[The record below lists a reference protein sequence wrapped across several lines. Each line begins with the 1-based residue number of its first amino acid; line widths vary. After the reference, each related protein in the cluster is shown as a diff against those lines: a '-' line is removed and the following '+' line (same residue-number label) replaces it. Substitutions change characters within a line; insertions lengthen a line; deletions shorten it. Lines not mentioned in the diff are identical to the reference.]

1 MNVSGSTTAG
11 WLVAL
16 VAVVSLA
23 GCATTY
29 DESAETTTTPA
40 PTTTTIPSG
49 DLVTLLTSMRDRF
62 SELAEHMSTNERDG
76 ARRTLAE
83 IEALWSAM
91 QDDVAQRGRQYGEDL
106 RRIVDFATTS
116 VTRNRPADAD
126 KGLRFIELF
135 IAADTTG
142 Q

>member
-1 MNVSGSTTAG
+1 MTSTG
-11 WLVAL
+11 WLATF
-16 VAVVSLA
+16 VAVATLT

-29 DESAETTTTPA
+29 NEAAQTTTTPV

-49 DLVTLLTSMRDRF
+49 DLATLLASMRDRF
-62 SELAEHMSTNERDG
+62 AALAEHMSTNERDG
-76 ARRTLAE
+76 ARRTLEE
-83 IEALWSAM
+83 IEALWTAM
-91 QDDVAQRGRQYGEDL
+91 QGDLADRGRQYVDDL

-126 KGLRFIELF
+126 KGLRFIDLF
-135 IAADTTG
+135 IAADSTG

>member
-1 MNVSGSTTAG
+1 MNVFGSATTG
-11 WLVAL
+11 WLAAF
-16 VAVVSLA
+16 VAVASLT

-29 DESAETTTTPA
+29 NETAETTTTPA

-49 DLVTLLTSMRDRF
+49 DLATLLTSMRDRF
-62 SELAEHMSTNERDG
+62 AELTAHMSTNERDD

-83 IEALWSAM
+83 IEALWTAM
-91 QDDVAQRGRQYGEDL
+91 QDDVAERGRQYGEDL

>member
-1 MNVSGSTTAG
+1 MTTTGRIA
-11 WLVAL
+11 AL
-16 VAVVSLA
+16 VAVATLT

-29 DESAETTTTPA
+29 NEAAQTTTTPV
-40 PTTTTIPSG
+40 PTSTTIPSG
-49 DLVTLLTSMRDRF
+49 DFATLLESMRDRF
-62 SELAEHMSTNERDG
+62 AALAEHMSTNERDG
-76 ARRTLAE
+76 ARRTLEE

-91 QDDVAQRGRQYGEDL
+91 QDDLAQRGRQYGEDL

-126 KGLRFIELF
+126 KGLRFIDLF
-135 IAADTTG
+135 IAADSTG

>member
-1 MNVSGSTTAG
+1 MTSTG
-11 WLVAL
+11 WLATF
-16 VAVVSLA
+16 VAVATLT

-29 DESAETTTTPA
+29 NEAAQTTTTPV

-49 DLVTLLTSMRDRF
+49 DLATLLASMRDRF
-62 SELAEHMSTNERDG
+62 AALAEHMSTNERND
-76 ARRTLAE
+76 ARRTLEE
-83 IEALWSAM
+83 IEALWTAM
-91 QDDVAQRGRQYGEDL
+91 QGDLADRGRQYVDDL

-126 KGLRFIELF
+126 KGLRFIDLF
-135 IAADTTG
+135 IAADSTG

>member
-1 MNVSGSTTAG
+1 MKSAY
-11 WLVAL
+11 WLAAL
-16 VAVVSLA
+16 AALSLT

-29 DESAETTTTPA
+29 NPAAETTTTVESA
-40 PTTTTIPSG
+40 TTIVVQG
-49 DLVTLLTSMRDRF
+49 DFDGLLAQMRDRF
-62 SELAEHMSTNERDG
+62 ARLAEEMSTNERGG
-76 ARRTLAE
+76 ARRTLEE

-91 QDDVAQRGRQYGEDL
+91 QQDAQSRGRQFAEDL

-126 KGLRFIELF
+126 KGLRFIDLF
-135 IAADTTG
+135 ISAAAT